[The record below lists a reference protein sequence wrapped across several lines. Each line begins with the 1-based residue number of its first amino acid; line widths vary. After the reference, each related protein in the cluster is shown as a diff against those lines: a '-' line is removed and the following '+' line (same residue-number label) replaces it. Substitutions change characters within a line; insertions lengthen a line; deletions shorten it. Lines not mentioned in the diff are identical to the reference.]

1 MYGLPCQTRKYGSKT
16 LTDLYEMKP
25 LNGKKVAIIGACGR
39 IGLPLT
45 YLVARAGYDVTA
57 IDLNKDIPRWVT
69 ADDEPFPYIEH
80 GMRDDLGDYDFK
92 WKRIYRERVNF
103 TTEYNNLFAMDYI
116 VVIVGT
122 PVDGENNPRVENI
135 IELFDR
141 HIIPQLNTQTV
152 ILRSTVFPGMTDV
165 LYKRIQDA
173 RPELQEGLDYSLVF
187 APERVSQGH
196 SLRETSQLPQLIGV
210 YSDKSLFSASEFF
223 RELGVEK
230 ELRLSPMEAE
240 YGKLITNMYRYVN
253 IAFANEVYMMTADKP
268 VNIHKVITA
277 ANYDYPRMNMPK
289 PGPNAA
295 GPCLFKDGKLL
306 VDDTPYGDLINVAF
320 HINEGMPK
328 FVYNLGMKHAKDK
341 NKPIKKVAIVGMTFK
356 RGIDDIRFSSS
367 YKLKKILVRNGIE
380 VVEYDPYLKKTEIEP
395 VDMVFIMTPHD
406 HSGEAAREFI
416 KVSDKCI
423 IVDAWKSSGLARTE
437 GYNGV
442 YQR

>member
-1 MYGLPCQTRKYGSKT
+1 M
-16 LTDLYEMKP
+16 TDLYEMKP

-45 YLVARAGYDVTA
+45 YLVARAGYEVTA

-69 ADDEPFPYIEH
+69 ADNEPFPYIEH
-80 GMRDDLGDYDFK
+80 GLRDDEGLNYDFK
-92 WKRIYRERVNF
+92 WKRVYQERVNF

-165 LYKRIQDA
+165 LLKRIEEA
-173 RPELQEGLDYSLVF
+173 RRPEILEGFDYSLVF
-187 APERVSQGH
+187 APERVSQGR
-196 SLRETSQLPQLIGV
+196 SLYETSKLPQLIGA
-210 YSDKSLFSASEFF
+210 YHDFSYTRAVEFF
-223 RELGVEK
+223 HELGVEK
-230 ELRLSPMEAE
+230 KLRLTPMEAE

-268 VNIHKVITA
+268 VNIHKVIEA
-277 ANYDYPRMNMPK
+277 ANIDYPRMDMPK

-328 FVYNLGMKHAKDK
+328 FVYNLGMKFAKDR

-356 RGIDDIRFSSS
+356 RGIDDTRFSSS
-367 YKLKKILVRNGIE
+367 YKLKKILARNGIK
-380 VVEYDPYLKKTEIEP
+380 VVEYDPYLKKIEIEP
-395 VDMVFIMTPHD
+395 VDMIFLMTPHD
-406 HSGEAAREFI
+406 YSAIAVKKFME
-416 KVSDKCI
+416 VSNSCI
-423 IVDAWKSSGLARTE
+423 VVDAWKSTGMAWTQS
-437 GYNGV
+437 YNGV
-442 YQR
+442 YQK